1 MADVREEGDVD
12 IEIAAD
18 VVVEPEPVNPNEAA
32 KQALRATKKADPKPD
47 PQADYEEGKR
57 LFETLNNHNPELA
70 RAIWGK
76 QMSLTDKI
84 AELRK
89 EVQSAEGGP
98 A

>member
-1 MADVREEGDVD
+1 
-12 IEIAAD
+12 
-18 VVVEPEPVNPNEAA
+18 VVEPEPVNPNEAA
-32 KQALRATKKADPKPD
+32 KQALRATKKADQKPD

-57 LFETLNNHNPELA
+57 LFETLANHNPELA
-70 RAIWGK
+70 RTIWGK
-76 QMSLTDKI
+76 SISMSDKI